1 MLENNNVIIYGL
13 KIEDRYHYIGKTIC
27 LNHEGNVIKSNLCL
41 YGFPHLRELI
51 FDRQDVQFDVLE
63 TVALKKWYDKK
74 LEEVVDKYKDEHPLR
89 NPDWMKE
96 GKRGY
101 WEGTTGYLEEG
112 GYWSGK
118 TRDEHTVLRLAES
131 KFKRIIQFDKN
142 GNLIKIWDSAKEI
155 GLTVFK
161 DYCVKNGSSESR
173 IYNLI
178 SALSINGHFGMG
190 CYWYKYED
198 LHKHFNGNIP
208 KKLNIDAI
216 LKKEVE
222 RKRESCR
229 NAVQE
234 FKSFYTI
241 EWHKADGSIQYFDNI
256 FHAGYVL
263 KISSVSVSRIC
274 RGVIKRPAIDL
285 KYGQKKRQNIRIR
298 DQYPKYKIVALPRE
312 KLPRKKVK
320 ASKIVYRYVNGIVNE
335 RYLSIG
341 EAAEKLGLEPKVIRS
356 ICNGKS
362 TDQSLPVL
370 KYGKQHRTYYR

>member
-1 MLENNNVIIYGL
+1 MPENHNAVIYGL
-13 KIEDRYHYIGKTIC
+13 KIGDKYHYIGKTIC

-51 FDRQDVQFDVLE
+51 FDRQDVEFDVLE
-63 TVALKKWYDKK
+63 TVPLKKWYDRK

-89 NPDWMKE
+89 NSDWMKE

-118 TRDEHTVLRLAES
+118 TRDEHTVFRLAES
-131 KFKRIIQFDKN
+131 KFKKIIQFDIN

-161 DYCVKNGSSESR
+161 DYRVKNGGSASR
-173 IYNLI
+173 IYDLI
-178 SALSINGHFGMG
+178 SAVTINGHFGMG
-190 CYWYKYED
+190 SYWYRYED
-198 LHKHFNGNIP
+198 IHKHFNGNIP

-216 LKKEVE
+216 MKNDVE
-222 RKRESCR
+222 RKRESYR
-229 NAVQE
+229 YGMQE
-234 FKSFYTI
+234 FKSFYTV

-274 RGVIKRPAIDL
+274 RGVIKRPAFDL
-285 KYGQKKRQNIRIR
+285 KYGQKKRQNINIR

-312 KLPRKKVK
+312 KLPRKK
-320 ASKIVYRYVNGIVNE
+320 SKTSKTVCHYVNDVVKE
-335 RYLSIG
+335 RYLSIV
-341 EAAEKLGLEPKVIRS
+341 EAAEKLGLEPTIIRS
-356 ICNGKS
+356 ICNDK
-362 TDQSLPVL
+362 TIDPSLPVL
-370 KYGKQHRTYYR
+370 KYGKQYRTYYR